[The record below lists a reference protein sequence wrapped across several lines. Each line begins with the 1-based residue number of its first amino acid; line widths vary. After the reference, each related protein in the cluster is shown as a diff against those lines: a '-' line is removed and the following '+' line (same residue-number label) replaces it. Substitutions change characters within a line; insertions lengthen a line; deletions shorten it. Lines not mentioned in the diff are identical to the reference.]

1 MDNDAAREV
10 QRPQPVLRHTSDD
23 LAAAPRQ
30 FAPQGLNAHVVRHLV
45 DLRRVELLDVA
56 KDPDVVLRDE
66 VDRNT
71 LSRASANE
79 PTLTSG

>member
-1 MDNDAAREV
+1 MDNDATREV
-10 QRPQPVLRHTSDD
+10 QRPRPILRHTSDD

-30 FAPQGLNAHVVRHLV
+30 RAQRGLNAHVVRHLV

-56 KDPDVVLRDE
+56 EDPDVVLRDE

-71 LSRASANE
+71 LSRASANN